1 MEKILD
7 DPGPSLTPLVT
18 YSLVT
23 GFLMAYL
30 LKVYFDLR
38 SEGTAHFSVWT
49 TPLKVLFKIAP
60 THWIIVSI
68 LTHLCFVLLLT
79 LLKSKQK
86 NLLSKKVA
94 GEIEADGKILQNF
107 LRTHQEIVISF
118 ILDYQFPEN
127 RRENDN
133 KKKDF

>member
-1 MEKILD
+1 M
-7 DPGPSLTPLVT
+7 
-18 YSLVT
+18 
-23 GFLMAYL
+23 
-30 LKVYFDLR
+30 
-38 SEGTAHFSVWT
+38 
-49 TPLKVLFKIAP
+49 
-60 THWIIVSI
+60 
-68 LTHLCFVLLLT
+68 
-79 LLKSKQK
+79 
-86 NLLSKKVA
+86 A